1 MVTECAVCY
10 VSDINF
16 LLPTLVSAT
25 SLRKYVPP
33 HKADVYV
40 LIVDDSVK
48 NIEDLNRF
56 LASRA
61 INILPFT
68 SSVIDKYRHNDWNT
82 KHNDVP
88 ISALGR
94 LFIPNVLPKGHK
106 RILYLDGDTFIAADP
121 SPLIDYSVPEGR
133 FAAVDDIIYF
143 HRNDFTKLGKFTRE
157 YLRGIGVNG
166 NNGYFN
172 SGMFIVGIDTWRS
185 LAQEALLFFENNT
198 KACLYHDQSALN
210 AVVGNRRIRLSL
222 AWNFQTPYR
231 YWNIEKE
238 IVPRIYHFTQ
248 FPKPWMGPVIPW
260 ADMYPIYESE
270 AQNLAPLNLPRV
282 LLSDDK
288 INSANQGATW
298 IQRSK
303 FKYVHP
309 LHLWLRR
316 QAARKICQTSCHI
329 DW

>member
-1 MVTECAVCY
+1 
-10 VSDINF
+10 
-16 LLPTLVSAT
+16 LPL
-25 SLRKYVPP
+25 
-33 HKADVYV
+33 
-40 LIVDDSVK
+40 
-48 NIEDLNRF
+48 
-56 LASRA
+56 
-61 INILPFT
+61 T

-82 KHNDVP
+82 KHNYVT

-121 SPLIDYSVPEGR
+121 SPLIDYSAPEGR
-133 FAAVDDIIYF
+133 FAAVEDIIYF
-143 HRNDFTKLGKFTRE
+143 RRNDFTKLGKFTRE

-172 SGMFIVGIDTWRS
+172 SGMFIVGIDTCRS

-248 FPKPWMGPVIPW
+248 FP
-260 ADMYPIYESE
+260 A
-270 AQNLAPLNLPRV
+270 R
-282 LLSDDK
+282 LS
-288 INSANQGATW
+288 
-298 IQRSK
+298 
-303 FKYVHP
+303 
-309 LHLWLRR
+309 
-316 QAARKICQTSCHI
+316 
-329 DW
+329 